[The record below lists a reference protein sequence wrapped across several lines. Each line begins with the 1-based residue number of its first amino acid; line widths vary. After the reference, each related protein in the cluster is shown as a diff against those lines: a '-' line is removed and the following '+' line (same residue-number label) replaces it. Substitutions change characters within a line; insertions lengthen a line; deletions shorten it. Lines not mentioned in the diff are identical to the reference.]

1 MSDVITQLT
10 ERESIVTEMKYL
22 YLLCLICQNPLI
34 KVTVIRSVQTN
45 LFVINFVFCATII
58 LNQCTKT
65 KVDEGHSRKKSFG
78 LRDFLQL
85 LISSCKIGRKGS

>member
-45 LFVINFVFCATII
+45 LFVINFCFLCNNNTESVITFYV
-58 LNQCTKT
+58 LNLKLVEDIAER
-65 KVDEGHSRKKSFG
+65 KV
-78 LRDFLQL
+78 LA
-85 LISSCKIGRKGS
+85 